1 MHPGQ
6 FAELGRRGLAPL
18 QLAGKGRMQGIEH
31 MLQALRA
38 LRVPGAGVMQQAGR
52 MGIDQHRADSALA
65 LLWLPQRLAVAIG
78 TGQHPGQHE
87 QQVRQP
93 VEVLQCL
100 AAHRLAAGQGDGL
113 ALGATDD
120 GARQVAA
127 RGSFAPG
134 RQDEFLQHRQAG
146 VVVVQLLF
154 QRRDIGGM
162 DRGVAGDAQL
172 GAQGEQLVLQ
182 VHDQR
187 PHVLGQRCRQQQAER
202 RIGLVDR
209 AEGGNACVILG
220 HALAVAE
227 AGAAV
232 VAGAGVDAREAM
244 AHGAAQWRMSRRACW
259 SLRNCSTAS
268 CRAAASAT

>member
-1 MHPGQ
+1 
-6 FAELGRRGLAPL
+6 
-18 QLAGKGRMQGIEH
+18 
-31 MLQALRA
+31 
-38 LRVPGAGVMQQAGR
+38 
-52 MGIDQHRADSALA
+52 
-65 LLWLPQRLAVAIG
+65 
-78 TGQHPGQHE
+78 
-87 QQVRQP
+87 
-93 VEVLQCL
+93 
-100 AAHRLAAGQGDGL
+100 
-113 ALGATDD
+113 
-120 GARQVAA
+120 
-127 RGSFAPG
+127 
-134 RQDEFLQHRQAG
+134 
-146 VVVVQLLF
+146 
-154 QRRDIGGM
+154 M

-172 GAQGEQLVLQ
+172 GTQVEQLVLQ